1 LPAASS
7 PCCISIFARYWWS
20 PWGRTRP
27 CPWYNGKPVQGIPED
42 VGFVFQHDALLPWK
56 NVIDNIR
63 LPLDIKGLPKK
74 EQYRRAK
81 KLIDNVGLT
90 GFEHYAISQL
100 SGGMRKRVALARTF
114 AHDPEIYLMD
124 EPFGPLDAQTR
135 VSIGEEFL
143 SLWDRLGK
151 SVVFVTHDIEEA
163 IALSDRVIVLCQ
175 RPGMVKEEFVVDLPR
190 PRPFYLS
197 RFEPQFKVLQKKIWH
212 SLSVQEEYN
221 L

>member
-1 LPAASS
+1 
-7 PCCISIFARYWWS
+7 
-20 PWGRTRP
+20 
-27 CPWYNGKPVQGIPED
+27 
-42 VGFVFQHDALLPWK
+42 
-56 NVIDNIR
+56 
-63 LPLDIKGLPKK
+63 
-74 EQYRRAK
+74 
-81 KLIDNVGLT
+81 
-90 GFEHYAISQL
+90 
-100 SGGMRKRVALARTF
+100 
-114 AHDPEIYLMD
+114 MD

-197 RFEPQFKVLQKKIWH
+197 RFEPQFKFFEKRYGTAFLCRRNTTYEQQLH
-212 SLSVQEEYN
+212 SHGRIRRRNPLGALFPIPAQSSGSAFLETMGWTYRYWYYPHQAAGTKFPKADEDN
-221 L
+221 TNTDTSSP